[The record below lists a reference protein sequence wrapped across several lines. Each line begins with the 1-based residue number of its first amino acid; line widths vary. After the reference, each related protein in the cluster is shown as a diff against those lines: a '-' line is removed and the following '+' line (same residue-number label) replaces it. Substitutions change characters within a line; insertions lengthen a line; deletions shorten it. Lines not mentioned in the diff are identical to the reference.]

1 MKLRLAT
8 TLVLAMA
15 LVAATFAA
23 STTVTPPAK
32 AAPGPWNVKGCPP
45 GDSALAPPCTG
56 DNVILL
62 WNEELLATIRANPPG
77 TGPTVAARALGV
89 LHTATYDAWEAY
101 DPTAKSTL
109 PNGIPEPQASSN
121 VAADKA
127 KAISFA
133 AYTTLTD
140 LFPYRRPV
148 YADADGLLHNY
159 SVVGHLAGGQRRQDG
174 RPGGHQLPPHR
185 RLQPDPRRQGHR
197 EPRRRHGQL
206 PGPLNTDCYQPTRQ
220 WNQPTDPWHW
230 KPLCVRTA
238 AGVANAPRER
248 DPTCRARTAP
258 RARPSPYYALQRPL
272 TPQWPKVKTFAA
284 SPLQYQVTGP
294 PKNPN
299 GTYSNADVATA
310 LNEAGNLDDT
320 KKVTAEYWA
329 DGPGSEFPPGHL
341 AVFAQALS
349 RKKGHTLDTDVK
361 MFFALGNA
369 LLDASVGSWTTKYK
383 YDFWRPIT
391 AIRHVYQGQT
401 IPSWR
406 GPVPAAEWTPYQ
418 PPTVVTPAFPEYV
431 SGHSTF
437 SAAGNIILSAF
448 TTSDIFDAYVDIP
461 ANWSKIQPGVPAT
474 PVRLSVADL
483 HRGGRRGRHLAPVR
497 RHPLLERRLPCPD
510 AGQPARPRC
519 QLQGAGLHPGEDR
532 QLRSRQASVGPASW
546 RGPRPFR
553 ARTTPRRW

>member
-8 TLVLAMA
+8 ILVLAVA
-15 LVAATFAA
+15 IVAATFSA
-23 STTVTPPAK
+23 STTLTPPAK

-45 GDSALAPPCTG
+45 GDPTPAPPCAN
-56 DNVILL
+56 DNAILL
-62 WNEELLATIRANPPG
+62 WNEELLATIRANAPG

-101 DPTAKSTL
+101 DPTARSTL
-109 PNGIPEPQASSN
+109 PNGIAEPQASSN
-121 VAADKA
+121 PAADKA

-140 LFPYRRPV
+140 LFPYRRQV
-148 YADADGLLHNY
+148 YANRLVAQTY
-159 SVVGHLAGGQRRQDG
+159 SVSDSSPAANVGRAAAQAVINYRHGDG
-174 RPGGHQLPPHR
+174 SNQTRNDNGTPDNPDDDTVTY
-185 RLQPDPRRQGHR
+185 PDPACTPVETAQ
-197 EPRRRHGQL
+197 
-206 PGPLNTDCYQPTRQ
+206 CYKPTRK
-220 WNQPTDPWHW
+220 WNEPTDPWRW

-238 AGVANAPRER
+238 AGVAAGVPPEP
-248 DPTCRARTAP
+248 DPSNVNNCT
-258 RARPSPYYALQRPL
+258 PSSTQTHYTTQRPL
-272 TPQWPKVKTFAA
+272 TPQWPKIKTFAA
-284 SPLQYQVTGP
+284 SPLQYHVTGP

-310 LNEAGNLDDT
+310 LNDAGNLDDT

-329 DGPGSEFPPGHL
+329 DGPGSEFPPGHM

-391 AIRHVYQGQT
+391 AIRHIYQGQT

-418 PPTVVTPAFPEYV
+418 PATVVTPAFPEYV

-437 SAAGNIILSAF
+437 SAAGGIILNAF
-448 TTSDIFDAYVDIP
+448 TTSDIFDAYVTITARNPDGSY
-461 ANWSKIQPGVPAT
+461 WSKIQPGVPT
-474 PVRLSVADL
+474 NPVTLSWPTFTAAADQAGISRRYGGIHFWSGDYHARML
-483 HRGGRRGRHLAPVR
+483 GNLLGRGAYSKAQSYIQGRIG
-497 RHPLLERRLPCPD
+497 
-510 AGQPARPRC
+510 
-519 QLQGAGLHPGEDR
+519 
-532 QLRSRQASVGPASW
+532 S
-546 RGPRPFR
+546 
-553 ARTTPRRW
+553 

>member
-8 TLVLAMA
+8 TLLLVVG
-15 LVAATFAA
+15 LVAAGAA
-23 STTVTPPAK
+23 STAIAPPAK
-32 AAPGPWNVKGCPP
+32 AAPGPWNVVGCPP
-45 GDSALAPPCTG
+45 GDPRPTPPCTS

-62 WNEELLATIRANPPG
+62 WNEQLLATIRANPPG

-101 DPTAKSTL
+101 DATAKSTL

-133 AYTTLTD
+133 AYKTLTD

-148 YADADGLLHNY
+148 YAQQMQALYGAAWGSDTSPPVTVGNKAAQAVIDYRHADGSNQTRSDNGTPTDPDDDTVSY
-159 SVVGHLAGGQRRQDG
+159 
-174 RPGGHQLPPHR
+174 
-185 RLQPDPRRQGHR
+185 PDPCT
-197 EPRRRHGQL
+197 P
-206 PGPLNTDCYQPTRQ
+206 PNCYQPTRQ
-220 WNQPTDPWHW
+220 WNQPTDPWRW
-230 KPLCVRTA
+230 KPLCVLTP
-238 AGVANAPRER
+238 AGVAASAPRER
-248 DPTCRARTAP
+248 DPLLPCP
-258 RARPSPYYALQRPL
+258 DRPAGSNPPPYYALQRPL
-272 TPQWPKVKTFAA
+272 TPQWPKIKTFAA
-284 SPLQYQVTGP
+284 SPLQYKVTGP
-294 PKNPN
+294 PKTPDGN
-299 GTYSNADVATA
+299 YSNADVATA
-310 LNEAGNLDDT
+310 LNEAGNLDDV

-329 DGPGSEFPPGHL
+329 DGPGSEFPPGHM

-349 RKKGHTLDTDVK
+349 RKKGQTLDTDVK

-383 YDFWRPIT
+383 KEYDFWRPIT

-418 PPTVVTPAFPEYV
+418 LPTVVTPAFPEYV

-461 ANWSKIQPGVPAT
+461 ANWSKIQQGVPAT
-474 PVRLSVADL
+474 PVRLSWPTFTAAADQAGISRRYGGIHFWSGDYHARML
-483 HRGGRRGRHLAPVR
+483 GNLLGRGAYSK
-497 RHPLLERRLPCPD
+497 
-510 AGQPARPRC
+510 AQSYI
-519 QLQGAGLHPGEDR
+519 QGKIG
-532 QLRSRQASVGPASW
+532 S
-546 RGPRPFR
+546 
-553 ARTTPRRW
+553 

>member
-8 TLVLAMA
+8 TLVLAVA
-15 LVAATFAA
+15 LVLATFAA
-23 STTVTPPAK
+23 STTITPPAK
-32 AAPGPWNVKGCPP
+32 AAPDPWNVKGCPP
-45 GDSALAPPCTG
+45 GDPKPAPPCTG

-62 WNEELLATIRANPPG
+62 WNEELLETIRKNAPG

-101 DPTAKSTL
+101 DPTAKSTR

-148 YADADGLLHNY
+148 YEARMTALTYSISDTSPAANVGRTAAQAVINFRHGDGSNQTRDTKGTPNPDDDTVSY
-159 SVVGHLAGGQRRQDG
+159 
-174 RPGGHQLPPHR
+174 
-185 RLQPDPRRQGHR
+185 PDPACTPTVTPQ
-197 EPRRRHGQL
+197 
-206 PGPLNTDCYQPTRQ
+206 CYQPTRQ
-220 WNQPTDPWHW
+220 WNQPTDPWRW

-238 AGVANAPRER
+238 DGVANGAPAER
-248 DPTCRARTAP
+248 DPTLPCP
-258 RARPSPYYALQRPL
+258 DRPAGSNPPPYYALQRPL
-272 TPQWPKVKTFAA
+272 TPQWPKITTFAA
-284 SPLQYQVTGP
+284 SPLQYHVTGP

-299 GTYSNADVATA
+299 GTYSNADVVTA
-310 LNEAGNLDDT
+310 LNEASNLDER

-329 DGPGSEFPPGHL
+329 DGPGSEFPPGHM

-383 YDFWRPIT
+383 YDFWRPIL
-391 AIRHVYQGQT
+391 AIRYVYQGQT

-406 GPVPAAEWTPYQ
+406 GPVPAEEWTPYQ
-418 PPTVVTPAFPEYV
+418 QPTVVTPGFPEYV

-437 SAAGNIILSAF
+437 SAAGNVVLSAF
-448 TTSDIFDAYVDIP
+448 TTSDIFDAYVDISARNP
-461 ANWSKIQPGVPAT
+461 DGTYWSKIQPGVPAT
-474 PVRLSVADL
+474 TVRLQWQTFTAAADEAGISRRYGGIHFWSGDYHARML
-483 HRGGRRGRHLAPVR
+483 GNLLGRGANSKAQSYIQGRIG
-497 RHPLLERRLPCPD
+497 
-510 AGQPARPRC
+510 
-519 QLQGAGLHPGEDR
+519 
-532 QLRSRQASVGPASW
+532 S
-546 RGPRPFR
+546 
-553 ARTTPRRW
+553 

>member
-8 TLVLAMA
+8 TLVLAVA
-15 LVAATFAA
+15 LVVATFAA
-23 STTVTPPAK
+23 STTITPPAK
-32 AAPGPWNVKGCPP
+32 ADPGPWNVKGCPP
-45 GDSALAPPCTG
+45 GDPRPAPPCTG

-77 TGPTVAARALGV
+77 TGPTVTARALGV

-101 DPTAKSTL
+101 DPTAKSTR

-148 YADADGLLHNY
+148 YEARMTALTYSLSDTSPAANVGRTAAQAVIDFRHGDGSNQTRNDN
-159 SVVGHLAGGQRRQDG
+159 GT
-174 RPGGHQLPPHR
+174 PGNPDDDTVSY
-185 RLQPDPRRQGHR
+185 PDPCT
-197 EPRRRHGQL
+197 P
-206 PGPLNTDCYQPTRQ
+206 PNCYQPTRQ

-238 AGVANAPRER
+238 AGVANGVPAER
-248 DPTCRARTAP
+248 DPSLPCPDAP
-258 RARPSPYYALQRPL
+258 PNSNPPPNYALQRPL
-272 TPQWPKVKTFAA
+272 TPQWPKITTFAA
-284 SPLQYQVTGP
+284 SPLQYKVTGP
-294 PKNPN
+294 PKNPD
-299 GTYSNADVATA
+299 GTYSNADVVTA
-310 LNEAGNLDDT
+310 LNDAGNLNDI

-329 DGPGSEFPPGHL
+329 DGPGSEFPPGHM

-349 RKKGHTLDTDVK
+349 RKRGHTLDTDVK
-361 MFFALGNA
+361 LFFALGNA

-391 AIRHVYQGQT
+391 AIRHLYQGQT

-406 GPVPAAEWTPYQ
+406 GPVPAEQWTPYQ
-418 PPTVVTPAFPEYV
+418 APTVVTPAFPEYV

-437 SAAGNIILSAF
+437 SAAGSIILTSF

-474 PVRLSVADL
+474 PVRLSWPTFTAAADEAGISRRYGGIHFWSGDYHARML
-483 HRGGRRGRHLAPVR
+483 GNLLGRGALSK
-497 RHPLLERRLPCPD
+497 
-510 AGQPARPRC
+510 ARAYSD
-519 QLQGAGLHPGEDR
+519 GKIG
-532 QLRSRQASVGPASW
+532 S
-546 RGPRPFR
+546 
-553 ARTTPRRW
+553 